1 MKSGMGG
8 IGVWGTRGR
17 GIAALGLLLII
28 HMGFSATARALQV
41 LEASDH
47 AELVAEISATDVNRI
62 ALDGDR
68 VSRVIQSPGGFTVE
82 HDAVRGD
89 LYLYPDAA
97 AVFAPVPDNRSAPA
111 GAPAPVTLYLGTEQ
125 GFTYRLSLSVV
136 SRDSAQILIRNAAVA
151 ARPVDR
157 LRTVGGDRRGEL
169 VSLVLAVARREPVAG
184 YVIVPAVEPVMSTER
199 SSLLELWR
207 GPRFTARVLRTS
219 AGNVEDMRDAEQLA
233 RLYGAPVAAAWISA
247 PGHGPN
253 GERIA
258 VLVEQNDRT
267 EPVQ

>member
-1 MKSGMGG
+1 MKSAMRRIAVKGTPGG
-8 IGVWGTRGR
+8 
-17 GIAALGLLLII
+17 AMEALGLLLII
-28 HMGFSATARALQV
+28 YMGSGATASALQI

-47 AELVAEISATDVNRI
+47 AELTAEISDSDVNRI

-89 LYLYPDAA
+89 LYLYPE
-97 AVFAPVPDNRSAPA
+97 SASFTPA

-125 GFTYRLSLSVV
+125 GFTYRLSLTVV
-136 SRDSAQILIRNAAVA
+136 SRDSAQILIRNAAVTA
-151 ARPVDR
+151 TPVDR
-157 LRTVGGDRRGEL
+157 VRTVGGDRRGEL

-184 YVIVPAVEPVMSTER
+184 YVIVPAPESTMNSEQG
-199 SSLLELWR
+199 SLMELWR

-219 AGNVEDMRDAEQLA
+219 AEDAEQLA
-233 RLYGAPVAAAWISA
+233 RLSGAPVAAAWISA